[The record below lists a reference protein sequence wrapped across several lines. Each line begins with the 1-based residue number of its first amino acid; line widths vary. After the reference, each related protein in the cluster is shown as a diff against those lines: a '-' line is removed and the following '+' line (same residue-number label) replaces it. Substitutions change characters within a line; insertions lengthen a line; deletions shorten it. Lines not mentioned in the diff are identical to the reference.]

1 MVAKVFRPR
10 LTSDSYIF
18 INFRLEKPRKQP
30 YFDKN
35 SAGWRMLTGDF
46 GRKFVK
52 LEVAVTDV
60 RTGGE
65 IV

>member
-1 MVAKVFRPR
+1 MLKITVYKFNLLR
-10 LTSDSYIF
+10 
-18 INFRLEKPRKQP
+18 E
-30 YFDKN
+30 
-35 SAGWRMLTGDF
+35 WRMLTGDF

>member
-1 MVAKVFRPR
+1 M
-10 LTSDSYIF
+10 
-18 INFRLEKPRKQP
+18 P
-30 YFDKN
+30 YFWKLYIHWLPAR
-35 SAGWRMLTGDF
+35 SFWKKTVISKAFLWEWGMLPGDF
-46 GRKFVK
+46 GRKFAK

>member
-1 MVAKVFRPR
+1 METAVISKAFLR
-10 LTSDSYIF
+10 
-18 INFRLEKPRKQP
+18 E
-30 YFDKN
+30 
-35 SAGWRMLTGDF
+35 WRILTGDF
-46 GRKFVK
+46 GRKFAK